1 MTPELHFFVGKGGVG
16 KSTTSALTGLSLAA
30 AGRKTLLVSM
40 DPAHNQQDIF
50 ETEFSEK
57 PRRVCD
63 GLSVK
68 QVDTRRWMARY
79 LKQTREHIRKTYLYQ
94 SAFNI
99 QDHFKVLEFSPGL
112 EEYALLM
119 AFEDVVAR
127 SGDQDAILFDM
138 APTALSLRFFALP
151 AITLIWLE
159 KLLSLRMLICEKKE
173 IISRIRIGR
182 REIERDR
189 VKNTLGD
196 MIERHRRLRDLFL
209 SDPARIHLVL
219 NDDRLSLSESI
230 RIRDG
235 LAVQGMAIDRL
246 VVNRAD
252 PAGSGGRISRAFG
265 SLPVS
270 RLPAAPVAPIGLAAL
285 KQYLAAHPG
294 AFHGFLP
301 HHDLPLGPTLSE
313 SLMVAV

>member
-1 MTPELHFFVGKGGVG
+1 MAPELHFFVGKGGVG

-79 LKQTREHIRKTYLYQ
+79 LKQTREHVRKTYLYQ

-119 AFEDVVAR
+119 AFEDIAAR

-159 KLLSLRMLICEKKE
+159 KLLSLRTLICDKKE
-173 IISRIRIGR
+173 IISKIRLGR
-182 REIERDR
+182 RDIERDR
-189 VKNTLGD
+189 VKNTLGN
-196 MIERHRRLRDLFL
+196 MIERHKALRARFL
-209 SDPARIHLVL
+209 SDQARIHLVL
-219 NDDRLSLSESI
+219 NDDRLSLSEAI

-235 LAVQGMAIDRL
+235 LTTQGMAIDRL

-252 PAGSGGRISRAFG
+252 PAGSGDRVSSAFG
-265 SLPVS
+265 SLPIS
-270 RLPAAPVAPIGLAAL
+270 RLPAAPEALIGMATLKKYMATHPAAFL
-285 KQYLAAHPG
+285 
-294 AFHGFLP
+294 GFLP
-301 HHDLPLGPTLSE
+301 HPDSPVGPTLSD
-313 SLMVAV
+313 SLLVAI